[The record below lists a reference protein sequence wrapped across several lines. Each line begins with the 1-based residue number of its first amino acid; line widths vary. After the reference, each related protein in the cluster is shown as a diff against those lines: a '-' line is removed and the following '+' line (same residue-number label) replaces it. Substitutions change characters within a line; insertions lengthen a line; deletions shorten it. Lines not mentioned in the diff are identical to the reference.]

1 MAGSV
6 LRSGIAGCDT
16 TAPVHSEWPLALGS
30 VRGHAK
36 SAGRAGVP
44 HGVGSHTSLDTPSS
58 CPDRDAADVVGLDG
72 ERGRNLGEG
81 HLLRFWTGRGHAI
94 GLVTAMPA
102 PSDHGEPGRIRG
114 TRPTPV
120 EDGGGADGH
129 PEAPP
134 WLSRSVAEDLV
145 WALPADIPLCC
156 PIEEALESVRH
167 LEAMGRAAATG
178 QVVRPRLTDG
188 AGQ

>member
-1 MAGSV
+1 
-6 LRSGIAGCDT
+6 
-16 TAPVHSEWPLALGS
+16 
-30 VRGHAK
+30 
-36 SAGRAGVP
+36 
-44 HGVGSHTSLDTPSS
+44 
-58 CPDRDAADVVGLDG
+58 
-72 ERGRNLGEG
+72 
-81 HLLRFWTGRGHAI
+81 LRFWTGRGHAI

-120 EDGGGADGH
+120 EDGGGADGD
-129 PEAPP
+129 PEAQPGS
-134 WLSRSVAEDLV
+134 SRSVAEDLV
-145 WALPADIPLCC
+145 WTVPADIPLCR
-156 PIEEALESVRH
+156 PAEEALESVRH